1 MRHPTEKS
9 PAVPTGNRLSLFS
22 RGLGW
27 LRFRGPPSLQW
38 NPTASTVGGCRSG
51 PSLRRSTGVE
61 RPSAK
66 CGRILPSV
74 DVPGEGRAG
83 SESVKSRDR

>member
-27 LRFRGPPSLQW
+27 LRFRGPPSLQLEPHGF
-38 NPTASTVGGCRSG
+38 NRGRMSVRTVAEALDRGGATVGKVRENT
-51 PSLRRSTGVE
+51 PLRRRT
-61 RPSAK
+61 R
-66 CGRILPSV
+66 
-74 DVPGEGRAG
+74 
-83 SESVKSRDR
+83 